1 VIAYEKALPISQRSL
16 EISEMGLGQQYP
28 YFITVQSNLALLYDN
43 IRDYEKALSLYQTIE
58 KSSN

>member
-16 EISEMGLGQQYP
+16 EISEMGLGQQHP
-28 YFITVQSNLALLYDN
+28 YFVTIRSNLALLYDN
-43 IRDYEKALSLYQTIE
+43 MGDYEKALSLYQTIE